1 MAGPLS
7 TACII
12 LLLLCFA
19 LIAKLTF
26 TLLASNQERAWMR
39 AEMDSARYNYWKDLT
54 NHEQEIELQRAYIS
68 SLREQLEE
76 LQRSHQT
83 Q

>member
-1 MAGPLS
+1 MAGALS

-19 LIAKLTF
+19 VIAKLTF
-26 TLLASNQERAWMR
+26 SLLASNQERAWLK

-54 NHEQEIELQRAYIS
+54 KHEQEIELQRAYIS
-68 SLREQLEE
+68 SLRIQLAE
-76 LQRSHQT
+76 LQHSHQT